1 MIYYLE
7 IELLKKKLCQMIEK
21 EESYNKIL
29 KQSRV
34 VDKLINK
41 HIDTILEKC

>member
-1 MIYYLE
+1 MLYYLQ
-7 IELLKKKLCQMIEK
+7 IELQKKKLCQMIENK
-21 EESYNKIL
+21 EDYNKIL

-41 HIDTILEKC
+41 HIDSILEKC